1 MIRAEWSGD
10 VLELVIDRA
19 DKRNAL
25 NHAMYVA
32 LCHHV
37 QAASANL
44 RCTAI
49 IISGA
54 AGMFTAGADIGDF
67 QTKRT
72 HEDSPA
78 IRFIRALM
86 QTDVPV
92 IAAVEGF
99 AIGIGTTMLQHADFV
114 YTTAQ
119 TRFRM
124 PFVQLGLCP
133 EAGSSALLE
142 RIVGVRRARQWLLQC
157 QPFDGAEAYASGFA
171 SALTEPGGTLALA
184 RSTAQHLAG
193 LPRHALR
200 QSKALMR
207 DTQLAALMQ
216 TVDQEVRSFND
227 LLNTD
232 ATQSIFKA
240 FMEKA

>member
-10 VLELVIDRA
+10 VLELVIDRV

-25 NHAMYVA
+25 NHAMYDE
-32 LCHHV
+32 LNHQV
-37 QAASANL
+37 QQASANAQ
-44 RCTAI
+44 CAAI
-49 IISGA
+49 ILSGA
-54 AGMFTAGADIGDF
+54 GGMFTAGADIGDF
-67 QTKRT
+67 QTKRN

-78 IRFIRALM
+78 IRYIRALM
-86 QTDVPV
+86 RTDVPV
-92 IAAVEGF
+92 IMAVEGF
-99 AIGIGTTMLQHADFV
+99 AIGIGCTMLQHADFV

-119 TRFRM
+119 ARFRM

-133 EAGSSALLE
+133 EAGSSVLLE

-157 QPFDGAEAYASGFA
+157 QPFDGAQAHESGFA
-171 SALTEPGGTLALA
+171 SALAEPGGTLAMARATAQDLA
-184 RSTAQHLAG
+184 RM
-193 LPRHALR
+193 PRHALR

-207 DTQLAALMQ
+207 DMQLAALMQ

-232 ATQSIFKA
+232 ATQNIFSA